1 MSHTAGMNAIL
12 NNARTEVHHPS
23 PTATKSTSE
32 NLQLANYLSP
42 QEQVIAF
49 GAVESENAPLS

>member
-12 NNARTEVHHPS
+12 SNARIEIPHPS
-23 PTATKSTSE
+23 PTATKSTSKK
-32 NLQLANYLSP
+32 LQIANYLSP
-42 QEQVIAF
+42 QEQVIVL